1 MIISSEKDKFIIN
14 KDKTLNT
21 ALSLLNK
28 NIFKCLIVLDNRNKL
43 VGTLTDGDIRRLL
56 LNGANFDDKVLKFVN
71 KKPFTLRY
79 KKKQKFEISNKH
91 KNQYEIIPV
100 VDNKNILKNIITSS
114 DSHGFKN
121 FFVKKSIKVKNIQT
135 VIMAG
140 GLGKRLLPHTNVIPK
155 PLLPINGK
163 SMIEHVIDTF
173 ASYNLENF
181 YITINYKGNLIRT
194 YLNELKKNVRLNL
207 FRRKYQWEQ
216 WGL

>member
-21 ALSLLNK
+21 ALSSLNK

-114 DSHGFKN
+114 DSHGFK
-121 FFVKKSIKVKNIQT
+121 K
-135 VIMAG
+135 
-140 GLGKRLLPHTNVIPK
+140 
-155 PLLPINGK
+155 
-163 SMIEHVIDTF
+163 
-173 ASYNLENF
+173 
-181 YITINYKGNLIRT
+181 
-194 YLNELKKNVRLNL
+194 L
-207 FRRKYQWEQ
+207 FC
-216 WGL
+216 